1 MVQNKYLDIAKKLMI
16 FVIIV
21 DVVITFFN
29 IILSMI
35 GQTDNPLLVFI
46 SRYGY
51 NIGSLS
57 GLAFSTVVLLLILY
71 LQKKGK

>member
-35 GQTDNPLLVFI
+35 GQTDNPLLSSFQDMAI
-46 SRYGY
+46 
-51 NIGSLS
+51 
-57 GLAFSTVVLLLILY
+57 ILEV
-71 LQKKGK
+71 

>member
-35 GQTDNPLLVFI
+35 VAN
-46 SRYGY
+46 R
-51 NIGSLS
+51 
-57 GLAFSTVVLLLILY
+57 
-71 LQKKGK
+71 